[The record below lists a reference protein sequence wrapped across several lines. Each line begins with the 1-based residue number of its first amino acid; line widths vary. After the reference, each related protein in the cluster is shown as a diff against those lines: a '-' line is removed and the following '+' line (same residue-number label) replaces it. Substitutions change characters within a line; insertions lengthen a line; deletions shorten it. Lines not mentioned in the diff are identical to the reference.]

1 MKKKLLDCTR
11 SDATSVPLT
20 RNFMIESWGE
30 GGIAQSQK
38 IEQNCCNL
46 EYAPFISYTISYS
59 IIPCILRR
67 AQFMGNFST
76 ADFGFTVSFSQGD
89 EVIQRIVFPFMHEK

>member
-1 MKKKLLDCTR
+1 
-11 SDATSVPLT
+11 
-20 RNFMIESWGE
+20 MIESWGE

-46 EYAPFISYTISYS
+46 EYGPFISYTISYL
-59 IIPCILRR
+59 ITPCILYR

-76 ADFGFTVSFSQGD
+76 ADFDFTVSFSRGD